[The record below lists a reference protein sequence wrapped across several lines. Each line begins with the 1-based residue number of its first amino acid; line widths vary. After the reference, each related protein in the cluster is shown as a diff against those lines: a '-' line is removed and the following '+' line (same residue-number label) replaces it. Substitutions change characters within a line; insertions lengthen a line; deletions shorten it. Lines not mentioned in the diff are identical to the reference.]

1 MRAACD
7 AYRWCPVSGIDGSV
21 SVRPVRGEQPVFDA
35 DMHVQEPPGVWV
47 EFLDPSLRDRVTV
60 GTREQ
65 ALPIADGRP
74 LIDLPTPPAVAARC
88 GPR

>member
-1 MRAACD
+1 
-7 AYRWCPVSGIDGSV
+7 
-21 SVRPVRGEQPVFDA
+21 VRGEQPVFDA

-47 EFLDPSLRDRVTV
+47 EFLDPSLRDRVVV

-74 LIDLPTPPAVAARC
+74 LIDLPTPP
-88 GPR
+88 